1 MFQKIMLFLV
11 LVPMTSFAF
20 SLKSLNSQKAPF
32 ELPKL
37 AYPTD
42 ALVPVIDQQTMEI
55 HHGRH
60 HKAFTD
66 NLNAALDD
74 QMKKASLLE
83 ILQNVSKHPT
93 AVRNNAGGYWN
104 HSFFWGHLRAESR
117 PTKMSE
123 DLEKAIVSSFGSVDE
138 FKAEFEKQATRLFGS
153 GWVWLIKAEDGKL
166 KVVSTPNQDNPLMDV
181 SPERGMPILSLDV
194 WEHAYYLAYQNKR
207 ADYVK
212 NFWRVVNWEQVARN
226 FRGR

>member
-1 MFQKIMLFLV
+1 MFQKMALLV
-11 LVPMTSFAF
+11 ALVPLSSFAF
-20 SLKSLNSQKAPF
+20 SLKSLNSQKAPY

-37 AYPTD
+37 PYATD
-42 ALVPVIDQQTMEI
+42 ALEPVIDTKTMEV

-66 NLNAALDD
+66 NLNAAMDD
-74 QMKKASLLE
+74 QMKKLSLLE
-83 ILQNVSKHPT
+83 ILQNASKYPT

-104 HSFFWGHLRAESR
+104 HSFFWGHLRAENR
-117 PTKMSE
+117 PTKMSK

-153 GWVWLIKAEDGKL
+153 GWVWLIKSSDGKL
-166 KVVSTPNQDNPLMDV
+166 KVVSTPNQDNPLMDTA
-181 SPERGMPILSLDV
+181 PESGMPILSLDV
-194 WEHAYYLAYQNKR
+194 WEHAYYLAYQNRR

-212 NFWRVVNWEQVARN
+212 NFWRIVDWEQVSKN
-226 FRGR
+226 LRGR